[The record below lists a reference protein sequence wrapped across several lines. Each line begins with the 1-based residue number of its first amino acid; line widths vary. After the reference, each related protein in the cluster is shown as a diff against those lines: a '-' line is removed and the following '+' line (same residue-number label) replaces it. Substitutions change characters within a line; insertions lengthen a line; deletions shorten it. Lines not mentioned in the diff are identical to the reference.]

1 MGRVV
6 KMDTQKDEVINKRS
20 FKDKHSFLLFITVSI
35 LISSFIVII
44 SMTMYNGSGAAQ
56 LDLSRPGYIDVRSQ
70 AATDAGDFQNYSSI
84 GTINKNVIND
94 FKTLYDKQVQKV
106 KAVDAFGGSPLNP
119 DALGIGA
126 PTGQ

>member
-6 KMDTQKDEVINKRS
+6 KMDTQKDEIINKRS
-20 FKDKHSFLLFITVSI
+20 FKDKHGFLLFITISI

-70 AATDAGDFQNYSSI
+70 ATTDEGDFQNFSSI
-84 GTINKNVIND
+84 GTINKDVIKD
-94 FKTLYDKQVQKV
+94 FKTLYDKQVKKV

-119 DALGIGA
+119 VALGIAA
-126 PTGQ
+126 PAEQ